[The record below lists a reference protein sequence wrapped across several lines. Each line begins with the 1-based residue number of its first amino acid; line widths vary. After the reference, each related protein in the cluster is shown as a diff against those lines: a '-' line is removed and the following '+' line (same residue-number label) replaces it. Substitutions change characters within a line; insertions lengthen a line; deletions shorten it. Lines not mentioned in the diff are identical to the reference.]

1 MNPTQSDTYGAA
13 ISALRSRKIEGLPL
27 FAPILESLQIRQTVN
42 RLVPSEADID
52 LGRVVLVLV
61 LNRLLSPQ
69 PLYQVEDWLEQ
80 TILP

>member
-1 MNPTQSDTYGAA
+1 
-13 ISALRSRKIEGLPL
+13 L

>member
-1 MNPTQSDTYGAA
+1 M
-13 ISALRSRKIEGLPL
+13 

>member
-52 LGRVVLVLV
+52 LGRVVLVL
-61 LNRLLSPQ
+61 LACLQAKKP
-69 PLYQVEDWLEQ
+69 VEAIGHLARGSGRQ
-80 TILP
+80 R